1 MHRYAPVVNGGHN
14 ADGGVMAKAKTEAMI
29 EDRVT
34 IAVRYPLDGGVPGL
48 DATVDA
54 LTSNQIEETES
65 TYDASI
71 AVVSKSRK
79 TVRVPVAEPEPVTA
93 DG

>member
-1 MHRYAPVVNGGHN
+1 
-14 ADGGVMAKAKTEAMI
+14 MAKAKTEAMI

-54 LTSNQIEETES
+54 LTSNFHDQIEETES